1 MCHRKLNY
9 TTYTMMGLLF
19 ILIGSLGLTG
29 PTMADEGHHGHD
41 KEGMMPHSKMMEG
54 RHMPGHHEMMKHH
67 KSMSPLAMKEELG
80 LNEGQVKA
88 LEPLEADYRKTSI
101 KNHADLRM
109 AMIDLNALLEQKT
122 PHKNAISKKVD
133 EIGAIQKKLMLYRV
147 DTMLKLKDILTPTQY
162 DQFRAEI
169 KERME
174 HGWKRKMDHGS
185 KGYKKHGEGMMD
197 GHGKE
202 MMKHK

>member
-1 MCHRKLNY
+1 MRNRKLA
-9 TTYTMMGLLF
+9 YTMVLVFMV
-19 ILIGSLGLTG
+19 IGSLSTVG
-29 PTMADEGHHGHD
+29 PAMADEGHGY
-41 KEGMMPHSKMMEG
+41 KKGTVPHSEMMEG
-54 RHMPGHHEMMKHH
+54 RHMPGHHEMMEHH

-88 LEPLEADYRKTSI
+88 LEPLESDYRKTSI
-101 KNHADLRM
+101 KNHADLRI

-122 PHKNAISKKVD
+122 PDKNAISKKVD
-133 EIGAIQKKLMLYRV
+133 EIGAIQKNLMLYRV

-174 HGWKRKMDHGS
+174 HGWKGRTNHGS
-185 KGYKKHGEGMMD
+185 KGYEKHGEGMME
-197 GHGKE
+197 GHGKD
-202 MMKHK
+202 MMKFK